1 MRLFQ
6 DNLRGAAE
14 CMSSAYCLKQV
25 IQQSW
30 GLPSKFKME
39 KKMSWEDLRVFTA
52 LEIKTSYYSE

>member
-14 CMSSAYCLKQV
+14 CMTSAYCLKQV

-39 KKMSWEDLRVFTA
+39 KNVLGR
-52 LEIKTSYYSE
+52 LEGIYCFRNQNLLLL